1 MSKYARLPA
10 IVILLSLVTPV
21 QAANKFWLSGTGSL
35 ADTNYSDGT
44 TSPTAPTTS
53 DILFL
58 GNSGTITHSVAGTT
72 SIQKLRV
79 GHNQSTPG
87 GQGAATLTVNNGA
100 VLNLTVGG
108 SNANA
113 SLWVGND
120 NNGTLN
126 IDGAGTT
133 INATQVAQIGW
144 GNNVNGNSSGL
155 VNITNG

>member
-1 MSKYARLPA
+1 MSQYARLSA
-10 IVILLSLVTPV
+10 TMILVALVTTPSR
-21 QAANKFWLSGTGSL
+21 AANKFWLGGTGNL
-35 ADTNYSDGT
+35 TDTNYSDGT
-44 TSPTAPTTS
+44 TSPLAPTS
-53 DILFL
+53 GDILFL
-58 GNSGTITHSVAGTT
+58 GNSGTVTHSVAGTT

-108 SNANA
+108 SNANG

-126 IDGAGTT
+126 IDGP
-133 INATQVAQIGW
+133 
-144 GNNVNGNSSGL
+144 
-155 VNITNG
+155 